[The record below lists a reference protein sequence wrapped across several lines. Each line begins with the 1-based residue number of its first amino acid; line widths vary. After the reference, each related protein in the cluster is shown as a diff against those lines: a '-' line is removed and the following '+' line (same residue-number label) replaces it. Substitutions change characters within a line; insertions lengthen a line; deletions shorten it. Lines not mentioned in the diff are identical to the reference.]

1 MILWLAAFGR
11 SRSLLLVPSLAVFVG
26 VFLAPT
32 LFFFV
37 VSFWRVSLFDLEPTF
52 TLDNYL
58 RTYEE
63 YLEVGAYTFLMAGI
77 IATATTVLAFA
88 FAYVVRFKAGRF
100 GTILLFGAIVSL
112 FGGYLAKVYAW
123 KTILGTNGILNTTL
137 LNLGLI
143 EQPITAFIYNPG
155 AMVVTLTHYLL
166 PLAIL
171 PIYGALRGVNDL
183 TIDAA
188 RDLGSSPWEAFL
200 YIILPQCRSGIF
212 ASFAFSFLIAAGD
225 YVTPRLVGGSSTTM
239 IGNYI
244 ESLFGFRF
252 DWPLGSAMSFSTL
265 FGCVAILLIANRL
278 LATVRRK

>member
-1 MILWLAAFGR
+1 MIAWLGAFGR
-11 SRSLLLVPSLAVFVG
+11 SRNILLVPSVAVFVG
-26 VFLAPT
+26 VFLTPI

-37 VSFWRVSLFDLEPTF
+37 VSFWEVKLFDLEPAFTF
-52 TLDNYL
+52 RNYV
-58 RTYEE
+58 RTYQE
-63 YLEVGAYTFLMAGI
+63 YLEVAGYTFLMAGT
-77 IATATTVLAFA
+77 IATVTTLLAFG
-88 FAYVVRFKAGRF
+88 FAYVVRFKAGRL
-100 GTILLFGAIVSL
+100 GTILLFGAIISL

-143 EQPITAFIYNPG
+143 EQPITAFIFNPG
-155 AMVVTLTHYLL
+155 AVVVTLTHYLL

-171 PIYGALRGVNDL
+171 PIYGALRGVRDITL
-183 TIDAA
+183 EAA
-188 RDLGSSPWEAFL
+188 RDLGSRPWEVFAH
-200 YIILPQCRSGIF
+200 IILPQCRAGLF
-212 ASFAFSFLIAAGD
+212 ASFAFTFLISAGD

-265 FGCVAILLIANRL
+265 LCSVAILAFTSFL
-278 LATVRRK
+278 LARTRHK